1 MADSTTVSFEID
13 STVKS
18 QADSLLE
25 AVGLDITIAF
35 NIFVRQI
42 ITSQSIPL
50 QAGLS
55 LGEQFGTLMEKMRTQ
70 ATEADGYLS
79 DDEINAEI
87 QAYRTENAN
96 GGK

>member
-13 STVKS
+13 SAIKS

-50 QAGLS
+50 QAELS
-55 LGEQFGTLMEKMRTQ
+55 LGEQFGTLMEKMRKQ
-70 ATEADGYLS
+70 ATEEDGYLS

-87 QAYRTENAN
+87 QAYRTESAN
-96 GGK
+96 GG